1 MIKWRPKNKKPKPWS
16 SPSKTDKS
24 RRSSSWPNFFVF
36 FFFSGPPSGPDFGSV
51 PFWLVTISDISNFSF
66 ISVTELSQLVSLFVN
81 FSHQEYNIWNITTFL
96 FYYFFLIFCSL
107 KVLFLWGTTKK
118 NGWKRVRMREKVI
131 NRADQDHPSRISQ
144 WDSGKGQ
151 LWQSDQRVEHILP
164 HNIEGH
170 HHFLTHQTWINLEDL
185 SSPWRND
192 SKVNFGQPVPV
203 CNIFIRH
210 RTFLFS
216 L

>member
-1 MIKWRPKNKKPKPWS
+1 
-16 SPSKTDKS
+16 
-24 RRSSSWPNFFVF
+24 
-36 FFFSGPPSGPDFGSV
+36 
-51 PFWLVTISDISNFSF
+51 
-66 ISVTELSQLVSLFVN
+66 
-81 FSHQEYNIWNITTFL
+81 
-96 FYYFFLIFCSL
+96 
-107 KVLFLWGTTKK
+107 
-118 NGWKRVRMREKVI
+118 MREKVI

-170 HHFLTHQTWINLEDL
+170 HHFLTHQTWINLEDV

-203 CNIFIRH
+203 CNISNTHWVSFYLYLIFILKSEQFVFLP
-210 RTFLFS
+210 TFWCYLKSKTKFS
-216 L
+216 DHNKVNLLAINYFIAACNVLCKWGFY